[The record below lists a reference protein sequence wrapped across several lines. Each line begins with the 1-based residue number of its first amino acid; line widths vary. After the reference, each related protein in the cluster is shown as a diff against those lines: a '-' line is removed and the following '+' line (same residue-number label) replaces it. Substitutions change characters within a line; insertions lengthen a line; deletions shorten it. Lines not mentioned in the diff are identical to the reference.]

1 MEERVIGTSGKILK
15 INDAAW
21 LFAESQ
27 RTPMHVGILAT
38 FSLPDDADE
47 CYLEDLINEWRR
59 VRTFA
64 PPFNYLLQG
73 PGLPRW
79 RELPDHQIDIDYH
92 LRHSA
97 VPSPGG
103 ERALGVLVSRL
114 HSQRLDRRYP
124 LWECHVIEG
133 VEPGKWSLYV
143 KVHHS
148 QIDGVGGLRLA
159 RRMFSVD
166 PTNRDMLPPWAIGTS
181 GPDQSGVDRPAGNA
195 LATVARRID
204 PLAGARSAASVAKS
218 LTKTFTESV
227 TGLGG
232 SGRAVPFRAPRS
244 VLNNRI
250 NAPRRFATQSYEM
263 DRLTAVAKAAGGSL
277 NDVFLAICGGALRR
291 YLTELG
297 ELPQQS
303 LTANVPVSV
312 RAEGVVGVGNAISF
326 LYAALG
332 TDIAD
337 PVERVKVIR
346 ESTQR
351 AKARLP
357 HAGGPMMDAYT
368 SVLMG
373 PFLAPAVL
381 GVGGY
386 GPPDANLVISNV
398 PGLREARYFNGS
410 RLEAYYP
417 LSLLFHGQAL
427 NITGVSSAGTF
438 CIGYTGCR
446 DTLPHLQRVA
456 VYSGEALEELEAA
469 LDLTWEPTEDPQQS
483 EAPRR

>member
-1 MEERVIGTSGKILK
+1 MIGLPRKILK

-21 LFAESQ
+21 LFAESR
-27 RTPMHVGILAT
+27 RTPMHVGMLAT
-38 FSLPDDADE
+38 FSLPEDAGE
-47 CYLEDLINEWRR
+47 GYLGDLVDRWRE

-73 PGLPRW
+73 SGLHRW
-79 RELPDHQIDIDYH
+79 KEIPDDTIDVDYH
-92 LRHSA
+92 FRHSA

-133 VEPGKWSLYV
+133 VEPGRWSLYV

-159 RRMFSVD
+159 RRMLSVD
-166 PTNRDMLPPWAIGTS
+166 PAAREMLPPWAIGTS
-181 GPDQSGVDRPAGNA
+181 GPDQSGVERPVRTGPTSNGV
-195 LATVARRID
+195 TQEGRGSD
-204 PLAGARSAASVAKS
+204 PLAGARSAASVVRS
-218 LTKTFTESV
+218 LTQTYAESLS
-227 TGLGG
+227 GLGG
-232 SGRAVPFRAPRS
+232 GGRAVPFRAPRS

-250 NAPRRFATQSYEM
+250 NAPRRFATQNY
-263 DRLTAVAKAAGGSL
+263 DLARLKAVADAAGGSL

-291 YLTELG
+291 YLDELG
-297 ELPQQS
+297 ALPEQT

-312 RAEGVVGVGNAISF
+312 RPEGGLDVGNAISF
-326 LYAALG
+326 LYAELG
-332 TDIAD
+332 TDVED
-337 PVERVKVIR
+337 PLERIKVIHA
-346 ESTQR
+346 STQR
-351 AKARLP
+351 AKDRLP
-357 HAGGPMMDAYT
+357 HAGGMLMDVYT

-386 GPPDANLVISNV
+386 GPPDANLVLSNV
-398 PGLREARYFNGS
+398 PGFREARYFDGS
-410 RLEAYYP
+410 RLEAYFP
-417 LSLLFHGQAL
+417 MSLLFHGQAL
-427 NITGVSSAGTF
+427 NITAVSSAGQF

-446 DTLPHLQRVA
+446 DTLPHLQRIA

-469 LDLTWEPTEDPQQS
+469 LDLDRE
-483 EAPRR
+483 